1 MTLKDEIKH
10 HNLIY
15 TIHNVCGAMAHN
27 VWQEM
32 KRENALDL
40 VAADMNLTIARL
52 KAKERHHE

>member
-10 HNLIY
+10 NSLIRI
-15 TIHNVCGAMAHN
+15 IHDVCGTLSPK

-32 KRENALDL
+32 KRENALDM

-52 KAKERHHE
+52 KMEERSR